1 MNNEL
6 THSERVVLFNSLT
19 AVVAGWLGEKG
30 INIYN
35 PEKKQVVICENDL
48 MALLRD
54 FEETLIDYGLIPKEK
69 QKYNVAVHVS
79 IDKIV
84 QVEAVDEDNA
94 RDIGESQV
102 RQMLNNVSDVTD
114 IHAWNVQKEKKCLK

>member
-6 THSERVVLFNSLT
+6 THSERIALFNSLA
-19 AVVAGWLGEKG
+19 AVVVGWLSEKG

-35 PEKKQVVICENDL
+35 PEKKQVVICKDDL
-48 MALLRD
+48 KALLRD
-54 FEETLIDYGLIPKEK
+54 FENTLIDYCLISKEK
-69 QKYNVAVHVS
+69 KKYNVAVHVS

-94 RDIGESQV
+94 RDIGESNV

-114 IHAWNVQKEKKCLK
+114 IHAWNVQREKNA